1 MSTLSDPFTWKTPLP
16 DQHAT
21 AAIAIVS
28 PVRDESKYIRR
39 TLDAMAAQT
48 VWPEE
53 WLIVDDGSRD
63 DTPEIV
69 EHYQARYP
77 FIRLVRRTDRGQ
89 RVLGSGV
96 IEAFNFGRDQL
107 QSDYRY
113 ICKLDGDMSFDPTY
127 IETMLAAL
135 EADDRLAAVSGKVYR
150 PEGDSLV
157 EEYIIDEMVAGP
169 FKFYKR
175 EAVEAIGG
183 FSQTILWDGIDIHKC
198 RLNGWTTR
206 SIRDPGARLFHHRLM
221 GSSDK
226 NVYKGRIRLGRGIW
240 FMGYHPAYA
249 TASGLFRMA
258 EKPYVIG
265 GLLIVGAYF
274 YAALR
279 SEPRFEEPGF
289 REGLQAWQRQ
299 RLRAVGGRL
308 LRRLTGRGKQ
318 RIAG

>member
-1 MSTLSDPFTWKTPLP
+1 MP
-16 DQHAT
+16 DTHPT
-21 AAIAIVS
+21 APVAIVS
-28 PVRDESKYIRR
+28 PVRDESKYIRL

-48 VWPEE
+48 VWPME
-53 WLIVDDGSRD
+53 WLIVDDGSQD

-69 EHYQARYP
+69 QSYQEKYP
-77 FIRLVRRTDRGQ
+77 FIRLIKRSDRGK

-96 IEAFNFGRDQL
+96 IEAFNFGREQL
-107 QSDYRY
+107 ESDYRY
-113 ICKLDGDMSFDPTY
+113 ICKLDGDMSFDATY
-127 IETMLAAL
+127 LETMVNTL
-135 EADDRLAAVSGKVYR
+135 ERDAELAAVSGKVYR

-157 EEYIIDEMVAGP
+157 EEYIIDEMVAGQ

-175 EAVEAIGG
+175 DAFEAIGG

-198 RLNGWTTR
+198 RLKGWTTR
-206 SIRDPGARLFHHRLM
+206 SIRDSGARLFHHRLM

-265 GLLIVGAYF
+265 GLLIIGAYF
-274 YAALR
+274 YAAVR
-279 SEPRFEEPGF
+279 REPRFDDLEF
-289 REGLQAWQRQ
+289 RKGLQAWQVQ
-299 RLRAVGGRL
+299 RLRSVVSRVIG
-308 LRRLTGRGKQ
+308 RLTGRSKQ

>member
-1 MSTLSDPFTWKTPLP
+1 M
-16 DQHAT
+16 
-21 AAIAIVS
+21 S
-28 PVRDESKYIRR
+28 PVRDESRYIRR
-39 TLDAMAAQT
+39 TLDAMVQQT
-48 VWPEE
+48 VWPRE
-53 WLIVDDGSRD
+53 WLIVDDGSTD

-69 EHYQARYP
+69 ASYQEDYP
-77 FIRLVRRTDRGQ
+77 FIRLIRRQNRGK

-96 IEAFNFGRDQL
+96 IEAFNFGREQL

-150 PEGDSLV
+150 PEDDALV
-157 EEYIIDEMVAGP
+157 EEYIIDEMVAGQ

-175 EAVEAIGG
+175 EAFEAIGG

-198 RLNGWTTR
+198 RLEGWTTQ

-226 NVYKGRIRLGRGIW
+226 NVYKGRVRLGRGIW

-265 GLLIVGAYF
+265 GLLMIAAYW
-274 YAALR
+274 YAAMR
-279 SEPRFEEPGF
+279 REPRYDDLAF
-289 REGLQAWQRQ
+289 RKGLQDWQLS

-308 LRRLTGRGKQ
+308 LGRLTGRSKQ